1 MLLFARM
8 TVLKMKHTDN
18 EAQNCKFYFYV
29 QKDTVRGFHG
39 PVNISESHHFRLQ
52 FEPLHIMF

>member
-1 MLLFARM
+1 M

-39 PVNISESHHFRLQ
+39 PVNISESYHFRLQ